1 MASEHERMRILE
13 MIESGENPIYIE
25 VNDEEDDGRVLI
37 FIT

>member
-13 MIESGENPIYIE
+13 MIERGENLSYIE
-25 VNDEEDDGRVLI
+25 VNDEEDDERALI